1 MVNWGPVGGDDAEA
15 VGQTESSKMQFTKG
29 KWSDMKKADLEH
41 TLANLQ
47 ARLDSPE
54 SFGEVIY
61 YNH

>member
-1 MVNWGPVGGDDAEA
+1 MVTWEPLGGDDVEA
-15 VGQTESSKMQFTKG
+15 VDQTMSSKMQLTKG